1 MGFEH
6 WYCTMSGQ
14 GVGEC
19 VCVWGGGGGGGGGG
33 KSPYVSLSWIQIKPL
48 QAKIFNTLSYSHVSS
63 SIFYV
68 SLIYMHRTFIFSLV
82 MCIAHFIEMGNIS
95 NELYK
100 YR

>member
-19 VCVWGGGGGGGGGG
+19 VCVCVWGGGG
-33 KSPYVSLSWIQIKPL
+33 
-48 QAKIFNTLSYSHVSS
+48 
-63 SIFYV
+63 
-68 SLIYMHRTFIFSLV
+68 LV